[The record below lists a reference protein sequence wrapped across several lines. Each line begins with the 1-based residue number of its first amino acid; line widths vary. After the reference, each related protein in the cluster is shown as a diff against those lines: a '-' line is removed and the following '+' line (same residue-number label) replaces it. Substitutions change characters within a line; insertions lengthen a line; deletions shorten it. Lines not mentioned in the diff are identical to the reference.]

1 MRARAHTRGMD
12 FATLSLFAVA
22 LAVAAV
28 IPGPAVVALV
38 TRTLARGT
46 RGALTFSAAL
56 ILGDVLWLAAAVLGL
71 SALAATLGSFFFLV
85 RLAGAAYLLLLAW
98 RLWRD
103 PGHPVDPTQV
113 PQTETRGSLFGA
125 GLALSMGNPKTMAFY
140 LAMLPAMLDLDHL
153 TAVGFAEMAV
163 AIVLVL
169 TGVFAFYVHMANRA
183 RHLMTRA
190 SAMKLLNRVC
200 GTVLAGTAVAV
211 ATK

>member
-1 MRARAHTRGMD
+1 MD
-12 FATLSLFAVA
+12 LATFSLFAAA
-22 LAVAAV
+22 LAVAAA

-46 RGALTFSAAL
+46 HGALVFCAAL

-71 SALAATLGSFFFLV
+71 SALAAALGSFFFIV

-103 PGHPVDPTQV
+103 PGHPVDPAHI
-113 PQTETRGSLFGA
+113 PKAETPASLFGA

-153 TAVGFAEMAV
+153 TPLGFAEMAG
-163 AIVLVL
+163 AIIVVL
-169 TGVFAFYVHMANRA
+169 TAIFALYVHMANRA